1 MFNWLKNIIR
11 TTQSITP
18 TTNLPDGTVKQ
29 VEPIFLET
37 RIRNY
42 TENELN
48 VFINELKR
56 YDNGFLRIDTQQ
68 INSRNIVGK
77 IYYGHDSVLQI
88 DLSRKTTDY
97 YLNTCKNIHYL
108 IGKAK
113 FDVRLNYDNLRI
125 DVCDYISFSYSD
137 WFYKV
142 TNFGNGSTFK
152 STYKVDYS
160 TPRPMNMI
168 DIKLS
173 KYNEIELNKNLLLIN
188 PLKSAYIEYNYN
200 NIKNEIESIVTQ
212 FPENF
217 YIISINDTKNVE
229 LMYTLTEP
237 AQDVTGSYRIDN
249 VLFRDGYFVIIPAV
263 MYRINVEKRSKN
275 ILIKKFIESCDSDV
289 VRTKLNGYFG
299 V

>member
-42 TENELN
+42 TENEFN

-68 INSRNIVGK
+68 INSRNIVGN

-108 IGKAK
+108 
-113 FDVRLNYDNLRI
+113 F
-125 DVCDYISFSYSD
+125 
-137 WFYKV
+137 
-142 TNFGNGSTFK
+142 
-152 STYKVDYS
+152 
-160 TPRPMNMI
+160 
-168 DIKLS
+168 
-173 KYNEIELNKNLLLIN
+173 
-188 PLKSAYIEYNYN
+188 
-200 NIKNEIESIVTQ
+200 
-212 FPENF
+212 
-217 YIISINDTKNVE
+217 
-229 LMYTLTEP
+229 
-237 AQDVTGSYRIDN
+237 
-249 VLFRDGYFVIIPAV
+249 
-263 MYRINVEKRSKN
+263 
-275 ILIKKFIESCDSDV
+275 
-289 VRTKLNGYFG
+289 
-299 V
+299 